1 MGYSND
7 DDQVIVL
14 RELIASAMWTVLS
27 WAMSPCSMKFPL
39 GSLTYSFLLLQ
50 SPGNLVLQ
58 GGTAHSTSTSMGMAG
73 RSGFKLCSLSLQQ
86 SLLFTGYYIY
96 LFYHPQ
102 RGFLSWLVIAVRR
115 NRYFFKLNIFSNSIP
130 NLLYSSRKVKVK
142 LRYVFTI
149 KTKYVL
155 MT

>member
-1 MGYSND
+1 M
-7 DDQVIVL
+7 
-14 RELIASAMWTVLS
+14 
-27 WAMSPCSMKFPL
+27 
-39 GSLTYSFLLLQ
+39 LLQ
-50 SPGNLVLQ
+50 CG
-58 GGTAHSTSTSMGMAG
+58 
-73 RSGFKLCSLSLQQ
+73 LCSVEQCLPVPWSSHWAHLLTHSCFCNHLATWFSKVVLLTVQVPQWGWLEEVGLNCALSLQQ

-102 RGFLSWLVIAVRR
+102 RGFLSWPVIAVRR
-115 NRYFFKLNIFSNSIP
+115 DRYFFKLNIFSNSIP

-142 LRYVFTI
+142 LWYVFTI